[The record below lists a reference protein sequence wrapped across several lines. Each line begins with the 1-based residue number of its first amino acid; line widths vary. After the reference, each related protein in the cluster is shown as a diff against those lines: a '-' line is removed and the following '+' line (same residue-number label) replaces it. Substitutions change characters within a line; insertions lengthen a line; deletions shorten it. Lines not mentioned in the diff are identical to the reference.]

1 MELNFMTYYIYLIL
15 ALVAIYFSYLF
26 TLIENAYLALG
37 SVKLS
42 RLEDL
47 EVKNISVIKKL
58 VKKENIYSTTL
69 ILDYFSNSLSI
80 IFTSLFFYEYFDI
93 LGLVIGI
100 ILSTIIII
108 IFGES
113 LPRNLGKNNYEKIVP
128 KYAKFLN
135 FLITILRPFSM
146 FINFLSQSIIK
157 IVIKDKDYKA
167 PIITEEDLIDAMDL
181 GMEEGIINKNESRMI
196 QNVID
201 FKDNY
206 AKDIMTPRTDIVA
219 IDIEESFDEIIEKIS
234 EYSYSRM
241 PVYEDNLDNIVG
253 ILNVKDIFHMD
264 RTKSLADN
272 KEFFKKAFFTFEYK
286 PTGTLFSEMRQ
297 KKLSVAIVTDEYG
310 GTEGMITFEDI
321 FEKIVGQ
328 ISDEYDKEEDEEI
341 LQVGPNKYI
350 IEASINIDEINQI
363 FGTELECQEFDSL
376 GGYII
381 ENIDRFPKLNEV
393 IKIGDLKF
401 TIVKKTKNRIEKIL
415 VDFPADIKNKNL

>member
-1 MELNFMTYYIYLIL
+1 MTYYIYLIF

-42 RLEDL
+42 KLEDL

-80 IFTSLFFYEYFDI
+80 IFTSLFFYESFDI
-93 LGLVIGI
+93 PGLIIGI
-100 ILSTIIII
+100 IISTIVII

-135 FLITILRPFSM
+135 FLITILRPFSI
-146 FINFLSQSIIK
+146 FINLLSQSIIK

-181 GMEEGIINKNESRMI
+181 GMEEGIINKNESMMI

-219 IDIEESFDEIIEKIS
+219 IDIEESFDEVIEKIS

-272 KEFFKKAFFTFEYK
+272 KKFFKKAFFTYEYK

-328 ISDEYDKEEDEEI
+328 ISDEYDTEEDEDI

-393 IKIGDLKF
+393 IKIGDIKF
-401 TIVKKTKNRIEKIL
+401 TIVKKTKNRIENIL
-415 VDFPADIKNKNL
+415 VDFPPDIKK

>member
-1 MELNFMTYYIYLIL
+1 MELNYMIDYIYLLL
-15 ALVAIYFSYLF
+15 ALVAMYFSYLF

-42 RLEDL
+42 KLEDL
-47 EVKNISVIKKL
+47 EVKNISIIKKL
-58 VKKENIYSTTL
+58 VKKENIYSSTL
-69 ILDYFSNSLSI
+69 ILDYFSNSLAI
-80 IFTSLFFYEYFDI
+80 IFTSIFFYKI
-93 LGLVIGI
+93 LGNLGI
-100 ILSTIIII
+100 VLGVLISTISVI

-113 LPRNLGKNNYEKIVP
+113 LPRNLGKKNYEEIVP

-135 FLITILRPFSM
+135 FFIAFLRPLSL
-146 FINFLSQSIIK
+146 FITFLSQSIIK
-157 IVIKDKDYKA
+157 IVIKDRDYKA
-167 PIITEEDLIDAMDL
+167 PLITEDDLIDAMDL
-181 GMEEGIINKNESRMI
+181 GMEEGIINENESKMI

-219 IDIEESFDEIIEKIS
+219 IEIDESYEDIIEKIS

-264 RTKSLADN
+264 RSKSLEEN
-272 KEFFKKAFFTFEYK
+272 KSFFKKPFFTFEYK

-297 KKLSVAIVTDEYG
+297 NKLSVAIVTDEYG

-328 ISDEYDKEEDEEI
+328 ISDEYDTEEDEDI
-341 LQVGPNKYI
+341 LQLGPKKYI
-350 IEASINIDEINQI
+350 IDASINIDEINQR
-363 FGTELECQEFDSL
+363 FDTELECQEFDSL

-393 IKIGDLKF
+393 ITIDDLNF
-401 TIVKKTKNRIEKIL
+401 TIIKKTKNRIEKIL
-415 VDFPADIKNKNL
+415 VEFP

>member
-1 MELNFMTYYIYLIL
+1 MIDYIYLLL
-15 ALVAIYFSYLF
+15 ALVAMYFSYLF

-42 RLEDL
+42 KLEDL
-47 EVKNISVIKKL
+47 EVKNIYIIKKL
-58 VKKENIYSTTL
+58 VKKENIYSSTL
-69 ILDYFSNSLSI
+69 ILDYFSNSLAI
-80 IFTSLFFYEYFDI
+80 IFTSIFFYKI
-93 LGLVIGI
+93 LGNLGI
-100 ILSTIIII
+100 VLGVLISTISVIII
-108 IFGES
+108 GES
-113 LPRNLGKNNYEKIVP
+113 LPRNLGKKNYEEIVP

-135 FLITILRPFSM
+135 FFIAFLRPLSL
-146 FINFLSQSIIK
+146 FITFLSQSIIK
-157 IVIKDKDYKA
+157 IVIKDRDYKA
-167 PIITEEDLIDAMDL
+167 PLITEDDLIDAMDL
-181 GMEEGIINKNESRMI
+181 GMEEGIINENESKMI

-219 IDIEESFDEIIEKIS
+219 IEIDESYEDIIEKIS

-264 RTKSLADN
+264 RSKSLEEN
-272 KEFFKKAFFTFEYK
+272 KSLFKKPFFTFEYK

-297 KKLSVAIVTDEYG
+297 NKLSVAIVTDEYG

-328 ISDEYDKEEDEEI
+328 ISDEYDTEEDEDI
-341 LQVGPNKYI
+341 LQLGPKKYI
-350 IEASINIDEINQI
+350 IDASINIDEINQR

-393 IKIGDLKF
+393 IKIDDLNF
-401 TIVKKTKNRIEKIL
+401 TIIKKTKNRIEKIL
-415 VDFPADIKNKNL
+415 VEFP

>member
-1 MELNFMTYYIYLIL
+1 MIDYIYLIL
-15 ALVAIYFSYLF
+15 ALVAMYFSYLF

-42 RLEDL
+42 KLEDL
-47 EVKNISVIKKL
+47 EVKNISIIKKL
-58 VKKENIYSTTL
+58 VKKENIYSSTL
-69 ILDYFSNSLSI
+69 ILDYFSNSLAI
-80 IFTSLFFYEYFDI
+80 IFTSIFFYKMLGN
-93 LGLVIGI
+93 LGLVLGI
-100 ILSTIIII
+100 LISTISVI

-113 LPRNLGKNNYEKIVP
+113 LPRNLGKKNYESIVP
-128 KYAKFLN
+128 KYAKFLK
-135 FLITILRPFSM
+135 FLIAFLRPLSI
-146 FINFLSQSIIK
+146 FITFLSQSIIK
-157 IVIKDKDYKA
+157 IVMKDKNYKA
-167 PIITEEDLIDAMDL
+167 PLITEEDLIDAMDL
-181 GMEEGIINKNESRMI
+181 GMEEGIINENESMMI

-219 IDIEESFDEIIEKIS
+219 IEIDEDFDEIIEKIS

-264 RTKSLADN
+264 RTKSLDEN
-272 KEFFKKAFFTFEYK
+272 KRFFKKAFFTFEYK
-286 PTGTLFSEMRQ
+286 PTGTLFSEMR
-297 KKLSVAIVTDEYG
+297 KNKLSVAIVTDEYG

-328 ISDEYDKEEDEEI
+328 ISDEYDTEDDEDI
-341 LQVGPNKYI
+341 LQIGPRRYI
-350 IEASINIDEINQI
+350 IDAATNIDEINQK

-393 IKIGDLKF
+393 IKIDDLKF

-415 VDFPADIKNKNL
+415 VEFPEN

>member
-1 MELNFMTYYIYLIL
+1 MTYYIYLIL

-42 RLEDL
+42 KLEDL

-80 IFTSLFFYEYFDI
+80 IFTSLFFYESFDN

-100 ILSTIIII
+100 IISTIVIIII
-108 IFGES
+108 GES

-135 FLITILRPFSM
+135 FLITIMRPLSM

-157 IVIKDKDYKA
+157 IVIKDKDYRA

-219 IDIEESFDEIIEKIS
+219 IDVEESFDEIIEKIS

-241 PVYEDNLDNIVG
+241 PVYEDNLDNIIG

-264 RTKSLADN
+264 RTKPLADN
-272 KEFFKKAFFTFEYK
+272 KDFFKKAFFTFEYK

-328 ISDEYDKEEDEEI
+328 ISDEYDTEEDEEI

-393 IKIGDLKF
+393 IKIDDFKF

-415 VDFPADIKNKNL
+415 VDFPPDIKKQN

>member
-1 MELNFMTYYIYLIL
+1 MTYYIYLIL

-42 RLEDL
+42 KLEDL

-80 IFTSLFFYEYFDI
+80 IFTSLFFYESFDI

-100 ILSTIIII
+100 IISTIVIIII
-108 IFGES
+108 GES

-135 FLITILRPFSM
+135 FLITIMRPLSM

-219 IDIEESFDEIIEKIS
+219 IDLEESFDEIIEKIS

-241 PVYEDNLDNIVG
+241 PVYEDNLDNIIG

-264 RTKSLADN
+264 RTKPLADN

-328 ISDEYDKEEDEEI
+328 ISDEYDTEEDEEI

-393 IKIGDLKF
+393 IKIDDFKF

-415 VDFPADIKNKNL
+415 VDFPPDIKKQN

>member
-1 MELNFMTYYIYLIL
+1 MIDYIYLLL
-15 ALVAIYFSYLF
+15 ALVAMYFSYLF

-42 RLEDL
+42 KLEDL
-47 EVKNISVIKKL
+47 EVKNISIIKKL
-58 VKKENIYSTTL
+58 VKKENIYSSTL
-69 ILDYFSNSLSI
+69 ILDYFSNSLAI
-80 IFTSLFFYEYFDI
+80 IFTSIFFYKI
-93 LGLVIGI
+93 LGNLGI
-100 ILSTIIII
+100 VLGVLISTISVI

-113 LPRNLGKNNYEKIVP
+113 LPRNLGKKNYEEIVP

-135 FLITILRPFSM
+135 FFIAFLRPLSL
-146 FINFLSQSIIK
+146 FITFLSQSIIK
-157 IVIKDKDYKA
+157 IVIKDRDYKA
-167 PIITEEDLIDAMDL
+167 PLITEDDLIDAMDL
-181 GMEEGIINKNESRMI
+181 GMEEGIINENESKMI

-219 IDIEESFDEIIEKIS
+219 IEIDESYEDIIEKIS

-264 RTKSLADN
+264 RTKSLEEN
-272 KEFFKKAFFTFEYK
+272 KNFFKKPFFTFEYK

-297 KKLSVAIVTDEYG
+297 NKLSVAIVTDEYG

-328 ISDEYDKEEDEEI
+328 ISDEYDTEDDEDI
-341 LQVGPNKYI
+341 LQLGPKKYI
-350 IEASINIDEINQI
+350 IDASINIDEINQR

-393 IKIGDLKF
+393 IKIDDLNF
-401 TIVKKTKNRIEKIL
+401 TIIKKTKNRIEKIL
-415 VDFPADIKNKNL
+415 VDFP

>member
-1 MELNFMTYYIYLIL
+1 MTYYIYLIL

-42 RLEDL
+42 KLEDL

-80 IFTSLFFYEYFDI
+80 IFTSLFFYESFDI
-93 LGLVIGI
+93 PGLIIGRI
-100 ILSTIIII
+100 ISTIVII

-113 LPRNLGKNNYEKIVP
+113 LPRNLGKNNCEKIVP

-135 FLITILRPFSM
+135 FLITILRPFSI
-146 FINFLSQSIIK
+146 FINLLSQSIIK

-181 GMEEGIINKNESRMI
+181 GMEEGIINKNESMMI

-219 IDIEESFDEIIEKIS
+219 IDIEESFDEVIEKIS

-272 KEFFKKAFFTFEYK
+272 KKFFKKAFFTYEYK

-328 ISDEYDKEEDEEI
+328 ISDEYDTEEDEDI

-393 IKIGDLKF
+393 IKIGDIKF

-415 VDFPADIKNKNL
+415 VDFPPDIKK

>member
-1 MELNFMTYYIYLIL
+1 MTYYIYLIL

-26 TLIENAYLALG
+26 TMIENAYLVL
-37 SVKLS
+37 SPVKLS

-47 EVKNISVIKKL
+47 EVENISVIKKL
-58 VKKENIYSTTL
+58 MNKENIYSTTL
-69 ILDYFSNSLSI
+69 IIDYFSNSLTI
-80 IFTSLFFYEYFDI
+80 IFTSLFAYKSF
-93 LGLVIGI
+93 GLYGLIGGI
-100 ILSTIIII
+100 IISTIATI

-135 FLITILRPFSM
+135 FSITTLRPFSM

-157 IVIKDKDYKA
+157 IIIKDKNYQA

-181 GMEEGIINKNESRMI
+181 SMEEGIINRNESMMI

-206 AKDIMTPRTDIVA
+206 AKDIMTPRTDIIA
-219 IDIEESFDEIIEKIS
+219 IDIEESFEEVIEKIS
-234 EYSYSRM
+234 EYSFSRM

-272 KEFFKKAFFTFEYK
+272 KEFFKKPFFTFEYK

-328 ISDEYDKEEDEEI
+328 ISDEYDTEEDEEI

-350 IEASINIDEINQI
+350 IEAAINIDEINQI

-393 IKIGDLKF
+393 IKIGDFKF

-415 VDFPADIKNKNL
+415 VDFPPYIKKYK

>member
-1 MELNFMTYYIYLIL
+1 MAYYIYLIL

-42 RLEDL
+42 KLEDL

-80 IFTSLFFYEYFDI
+80 IFTSLFFYESFDI
-93 LGLVIGI
+93 PGLIIGI
-100 ILSTIIII
+100 IISTIVII

-113 LPRNLGKNNYEKIVP
+113 LPRNLGKNNCEKIVP

-135 FLITILRPFSM
+135 FLITILRPFSI
-146 FINFLSQSIIK
+146 FINLLSQSIIK

-181 GMEEGIINKNESRMI
+181 GMEEGIINKNESMMI

-219 IDIEESFDEIIEKIS
+219 IDIEESFDEVIEKIS

-272 KEFFKKAFFTFEYK
+272 KKFFKKAFFTYEYK

-328 ISDEYDKEEDEEI
+328 ISDEYDTEEDEDI

-393 IKIGDLKF
+393 IKIGDIKF

-415 VDFPADIKNKNL
+415 VDFPPDIKK

>member
-1 MELNFMTYYIYLIL
+1 MIDYIYLL
-15 ALVAIYFSYLF
+15 LSLVAMYFSYLF

-42 RLEDL
+42 KLEDL
-47 EVKNISVIKKL
+47 EVKNISIIKKL
-58 VKKENIYSTTL
+58 VKKENIYSSTL
-69 ILDYFSNSLSI
+69 ILDYFSNSLAI
-80 IFTSLFFYEYFDI
+80 IFTSIFFYKI
-93 LGLVIGI
+93 LGNLGI
-100 ILSTIIII
+100 VLGVLISTISVI

-113 LPRNLGKNNYEKIVP
+113 LPRNLGKKNYEKIVP

-135 FLITILRPFSM
+135 FLIVFLRPLSL
-146 FINFLSQSIIK
+146 FITFLSQSIIK
-157 IVIKDKDYKA
+157 IVIKDRDYKA
-167 PIITEEDLIDAMDL
+167 PLITEDDLIDAMDL
-181 GMEEGIINKNESRMI
+181 GMEEGIINENESKMI

-219 IDIEESFDEIIEKIS
+219 IEIDDSYEDIIEKIS

-264 RTKSLADN
+264 RSKSLEEN
-272 KEFFKKAFFTFEYK
+272 KSFFKKPFFTFEYK

-297 KKLSVAIVTDEYG
+297 NKLSVAIVTDEYG

-328 ISDEYDKEEDEEI
+328 ISDEYDTEEDEDI
-341 LQVGPNKYI
+341 LQLGPKKYI
-350 IEASINIDEINQI
+350 IDASINIDEINQR

-393 IKIGDLKF
+393 IKIDDLNF
-401 TIVKKTKNRIEKIL
+401 TIIKKTKNRIEKIL
-415 VDFPADIKNKNL
+415 VDFP

>member
-1 MELNFMTYYIYLIL
+1 MIDYIYLIL
-15 ALVAIYFSYLF
+15 ALVAMYFSYLF

-42 RLEDL
+42 KLEDL
-47 EVKNISVIKKL
+47 EVKNISIIKKL
-58 VKKENIYSTTL
+58 VKKENIYSSTL
-69 ILDYFSNSLSI
+69 ILDYFSNSLAI
-80 IFTSLFFYEYFDI
+80 IFTSIFFYKMLGN
-93 LGLVIGI
+93 LGLVLGI
-100 ILSTIIII
+100 LISTISVI

-113 LPRNLGKNNYEKIVP
+113 LPRNLGKKNYESIVP
-128 KYAKFLN
+128 KYAKFLK
-135 FLITILRPFSM
+135 FLIAFLRPLSI
-146 FINFLSQSIIK
+146 FITFLSQSIIK
-157 IVIKDKDYKA
+157 IVMKDKNYKA
-167 PIITEEDLIDAMDL
+167 PLITEEDLIDAMDL
-181 GMEEGIINKNESRMI
+181 GMEEGIINENESMMI

-219 IDIEESFDEIIEKIS
+219 IEIDEDFDEIIEKIS

-264 RTKSLADN
+264 RTKSLEEN
-272 KEFFKKAFFTFEYK
+272 KRFFKKAFFTFEYK
-286 PTGTLFSEMRQ
+286 PTGTLFSEMR
-297 KKLSVAIVTDEYG
+297 KNKLSVAIVTDEYG

-328 ISDEYDKEEDEEI
+328 ISDEYDTEDDEDI
-341 LQVGPNKYI
+341 LQIGPRRYI
-350 IEASINIDEINQI
+350 IDAATNIDEINQK

-393 IKIGDLKF
+393 LKIDDLKF

-415 VDFPADIKNKNL
+415 VEFPEN

>member
-1 MELNFMTYYIYLIL
+1 MIDYIYLLL
-15 ALVAIYFSYLF
+15 ALVAMYFSYLF

-42 RLEDL
+42 KLEDL
-47 EVKNISVIKKL
+47 EVKNISIIKKL
-58 VKKENIYSTTL
+58 VKKENIYSSTL
-69 ILDYFSNSLSI
+69 ILDYFSNSLAI
-80 IFTSLFFYEYFDI
+80 IFNSIFFYKI
-93 LGLVIGI
+93 LGNLGI
-100 ILSTIIII
+100 ILGVLISTISVIII
-108 IFGES
+108 GES
-113 LPRNLGKNNYEKIVP
+113 LPRNLGKKNYERIVP

-135 FLITILRPFSM
+135 FLIVFLRPLSL
-146 FINFLSQSIIK
+146 FITFLSQSIIK
-157 IVIKDKDYKA
+157 IVIKDRDYKA
-167 PIITEEDLIDAMDL
+167 PLITEDDLIDAMDL
-181 GMEEGIINKNESRMI
+181 GMEEGIINENESKMI

-219 IDIEESFDEIIEKIS
+219 IEIDDSYEDIIEKIS

-241 PVYEDNLDNIVG
+241 PVYEDNLDNIIG

-264 RTKSLADN
+264 RTKSLEEN
-272 KEFFKKAFFTFEYK
+272 KNFFKKPFFTFEYK

-297 KKLSVAIVTDEYG
+297 NKLSVAIVTDEYG

-328 ISDEYDKEEDEEI
+328 ISDEYDTEEDEDI
-341 LQVGPNKYI
+341 LQLGPKKYI
-350 IEASINIDEINQI
+350 IDASINIDEINQR

-393 IKIGDLKF
+393 IKIDDLNF
-401 TIVKKTKNRIEKIL
+401 TIIKKTKNRIEKIL
-415 VDFPADIKNKNL
+415 VEFP

>member
-1 MELNFMTYYIYLIL
+1 MIDYIYLLL
-15 ALVAIYFSYLF
+15 ALVAMYFSYLF

-42 RLEDL
+42 KLEDL
-47 EVKNISVIKKL
+47 EVKNISIIKKL
-58 VKKENIYSTTL
+58 VKKENIYSSTL
-69 ILDYFSNSLSI
+69 ILDYFSNSLAI
-80 IFTSLFFYEYFDI
+80 IFTSIFFYKI
-93 LGLVIGI
+93 LGNLGI
-100 ILSTIIII
+100 VLGVLISTISVI

-113 LPRNLGKNNYEKIVP
+113 LPRNLGKKNYEEIVP

-135 FLITILRPFSM
+135 FFIAFLRPLSL
-146 FINFLSQSIIK
+146 FITFLSQSIIK
-157 IVIKDKDYKA
+157 IVIKDRDYKA
-167 PIITEEDLIDAMDL
+167 PLITEDDLIDAMDL
-181 GMEEGIINKNESRMI
+181 GMEEGIINENESKMI

-219 IDIEESFDEIIEKIS
+219 IEIDESYEDIIEKIS

-264 RTKSLADN
+264 RSKSLEEN
-272 KEFFKKAFFTFEYK
+272 KSLFKKPFFTFEYK

-297 KKLSVAIVTDEYG
+297 NKLSVAIVTDEYG

-328 ISDEYDKEEDEEI
+328 ISDEYDTEDDEDI
-341 LQVGPNKYI
+341 LQLGPKKYI
-350 IEASINIDEINQI
+350 IDASINIDEINQR

-393 IKIGDLKF
+393 IKIDDLNF
-401 TIVKKTKNRIEKIL
+401 TIIKKTKNRIEKIL
-415 VDFPADIKNKNL
+415 VDFP

>member
-1 MELNFMTYYIYLIL
+1 MIDYIYLLL
-15 ALVAIYFSYLF
+15 ALVAMYFSYLF

-42 RLEDL
+42 KLEDL
-47 EVKNISVIKKL
+47 EVKNISIIKKL
-58 VKKENIYSTTL
+58 VKKENIYSSTL
-69 ILDYFSNSLSI
+69 ILDYFSNSLAI
-80 IFTSLFFYEYFDI
+80 IFTSIFFYKI
-93 LGLVIGI
+93 LGNLGI
-100 ILSTIIII
+100 VLGVLISTISVI

-113 LPRNLGKNNYEKIVP
+113 LPRNLGKKNYERIVP

-135 FLITILRPFSM
+135 FLIVFLRPLSL
-146 FINFLSQSIIK
+146 FITFLSQSIIK
-157 IVIKDKDYKA
+157 IVIKDRDYKA
-167 PIITEEDLIDAMDL
+167 PLITEDDLIDAMDL
-181 GMEEGIINKNESRMI
+181 GMEEGIINENESKMI

-219 IDIEESFDEIIEKIS
+219 IEIDDSYEDIIEKIS

-241 PVYEDNLDNIVG
+241 PVYEDNLDNIIG

-264 RTKSLADN
+264 RTKSLEEN
-272 KEFFKKAFFTFEYK
+272 KNFFKKPFFTFEYK

-297 KKLSVAIVTDEYG
+297 NKLSVAIVTDEYG

-328 ISDEYDKEEDEEI
+328 ISDEYDTEDDEDI
-341 LQVGPNKYI
+341 LQLGPKKYI
-350 IEASINIDEINQI
+350 IDASINIDEINQR

-393 IKIGDLKF
+393 ITIDDLNF
-401 TIVKKTKNRIEKIL
+401 TIIKKTKNRIEKIL
-415 VDFPADIKNKNL
+415 VEFP

>member
-1 MELNFMTYYIYLIL
+1 MTYYIYLIL

-80 IFTSLFFYEYFDI
+80 IFTSLFFYDYFDI

-241 PVYEDNLDNIVG
+241 PAYEDNLDNIVG

-264 RTKSLADN
+264 RTKSLSDN

-393 IKIGDLKF
+393 ITIGDLKF

-415 VDFPADIKNKNL
+415 VDFPADIKK

>member
-1 MELNFMTYYIYLIL
+1 MELNYMIDYIYLLL
-15 ALVAIYFSYLF
+15 ALVAMYFSYLF

-42 RLEDL
+42 KLEDL
-47 EVKNISVIKKL
+47 EVKNFSIIKKL
-58 VKKENIYSTTL
+58 VKKENIYSSTL
-69 ILDYFSNSLSI
+69 ILDYFSNSLAI
-80 IFTSLFFYEYFDI
+80 IFTSIFFYKI
-93 LGLVIGI
+93 LGNLGI
-100 ILSTIIII
+100 VLGVLISTISVIII
-108 IFGES
+108 GES
-113 LPRNLGKNNYEKIVP
+113 LPRNLGKKNYEEIVP

-135 FLITILRPFSM
+135 FFIAFLRPFSL
-146 FINFLSQSIIK
+146 FITFLSQSIIK
-157 IVIKDKDYKA
+157 VVIKDRDYKA
-167 PIITEEDLIDAMDL
+167 PLITEDDLIDAMDL
-181 GMEEGIINKNESRMI
+181 GMEEGIINENESKMI

-219 IDIEESFDEIIEKIS
+219 IEIDDSYEDIIKKIS

-264 RTKSLADN
+264 RSKSLEEN
-272 KEFFKKAFFTFEYK
+272 KNFFKKPFFTFEYK

-297 KKLSVAIVTDEYG
+297 NKLSVAIVTDEYG

-328 ISDEYDKEEDEEI
+328 ISDEYDTEEDEDI
-341 LQVGPNKYI
+341 ITVAPGKYLI
-350 IEASINIDEINQI
+350 DASVNIDEINQR

-393 IKIGDLKF
+393 IKIDDLNF
-401 TIVKKTKNRIEKIL
+401 TIIKKTKNRIEKIL
-415 VDFPADIKNKNL
+415 VDFPKK

>member
-1 MELNFMTYYIYLIL
+1 MELNYMIDYIYLFL
-15 ALVAIYFSYLF
+15 ALVAMYFSYLF

-42 RLEDL
+42 KLEDL
-47 EVKNISVIKKL
+47 EVKNISIIKKL
-58 VKKENIYSTTL
+58 VKRENIYSSTL
-69 ILDYFSNSLSI
+69 ILDYFSNSLAI
-80 IFTSLFFYEYFDI
+80 IFTSIFFYKI
-93 LGLVIGI
+93 LGNLGI
-100 ILSTIIII
+100 VLGVLISTISVI

-113 LPRNLGKNNYEKIVP
+113 LPRNLGKKNYEEIVP

-135 FLITILRPFSM
+135 FFIAFLRPLSL
-146 FINFLSQSIIK
+146 FITFLSQSIIK
-157 IVIKDKDYKA
+157 IVIKDRDYKA
-167 PIITEEDLIDAMDL
+167 PLITEDDLIDAMDL
-181 GMEEGIINKNESRMI
+181 GMEEGIINENESKMI

-219 IDIEESFDEIIEKIS
+219 IEIDESYEDIIEKIS

-264 RTKSLADN
+264 RSKSLEEN
-272 KEFFKKAFFTFEYK
+272 KSLFKKPFFTFEYK

-297 KKLSVAIVTDEYG
+297 NKLSVAIVTDEYG

-328 ISDEYDKEEDEEI
+328 ISDEYDTEDDEDI
-341 LQVGPNKYI
+341 LQLGPKKYI
-350 IEASINIDEINQI
+350 IDASINIDEINQR

-393 IKIGDLKF
+393 IKIDDLNF
-401 TIVKKTKNRIEKIL
+401 TIIKKTKNRIEKIL
-415 VDFPADIKNKNL
+415 VDFP